1 MPDNYVVMLF
11 SPLAM
16 MEPIRGLKPDACSL
30 KVDEQ
35 EDLDFHVYWLE

>member
-1 MPDNYVVMLF
+1 
-11 SPLAM
+11 